1 MLRPGLELA
10 NPEDM
15 NIPSCVDSAD
25 EAIAIIRDHYAQWQ
39 SQRISR
45 HRAEQ

>member
-1 MLRPGLELA
+1 MLRPDFELA

-15 NIPSCVDSAD
+15 NIPRCVESAE

-39 SQRISR
+39 SQRASPASR
-45 HRAEQ
+45 